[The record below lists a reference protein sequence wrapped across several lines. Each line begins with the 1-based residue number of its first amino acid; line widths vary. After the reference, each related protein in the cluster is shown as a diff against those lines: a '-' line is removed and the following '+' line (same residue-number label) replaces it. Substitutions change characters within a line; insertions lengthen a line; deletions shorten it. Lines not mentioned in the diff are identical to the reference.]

1 MLKKYIERDQEV
13 SEEQTNLSVQ
23 QLSAVILQNED
34 EIGGEID
41 FCTTLQRE
49 TFRDV
54 EISSDLSESQR
65 QEVVDLLEEIQYVF
79 TDVPALTTLGEHSIT
94 LTTDE
99 PVHSKPYPIPHAMQE
114 TVDRELENMLQ
125 MRIIEPSTSPYA
137 SPIVV
142 VRKSDGSNRVC
153 VDYREFN
160 KITVF
165 DPEPMPQPEQVF
177 SKLEK
182 DRYFSTFD
190 VTKGYWQIP
199 MNANDKA
206 YTAFVTHKGLHQFR
220 VMPFGLVNAPATF
233 NRLMRKLLHGSE
245 CLDNYVDDVL
255 THTPDWQN
263 HLKAIRVFYRAMRCI
278 SAIFAVMQCLS
289 VCLSVRHVR
298 LSRQKK

>member
-1 MLKKYIERDQEV
+1 MFHANMLKKYFERNQEV
-13 SEEQTNLSVQ
+13 SEEQTDLSVQ
-23 QLSAVILQNED
+23 QLSAVILENED

-41 FCTTLQRE
+41 LCTTLQKE

-65 QEVVDLLEEIQYVF
+65 QEVVDLLEAFQDVF
-79 TDVPALTTLGEHSIT
+79 TDVPALTTLREHSIT
-94 LTTDE
+94 LTNDE

-114 TVDRELENMLQ
+114 TVDKELENMLQ
-125 MRIIEPSTSPYA
+125 MGIIEPSTSPYA

-233 NRLMRKLLHGSE
+233 VSKGPCPRLTMRQARIRRQR
-245 CLDNYVDDVL
+245 Y
-255 THTPDWQN
+255 
-263 HLKAIRVFYRAMRCI
+263 LKAVGHRGPWGN
-278 SAIFAVMQCLS
+278 AIYPESILA
-289 VCLSVRHVR
+289 HW
-298 LSRQKK
+298 

>member
-1 MLKKYIERDQEV
+1 LE
-13 SEEQTNLSVQ
+13 
-23 QLSAVILQNED
+23 NED

-41 FCTTLQRE
+41 LCTTLQKE
-49 TFRDV
+49 AFRDV

-65 QEVVDLLEEIQYVF
+65 QEVVDISEEFQDVL
-79 TDVPALTTLGEHSIT
+79 TDVPALTTVGEHSIT

-99 PVHSKPYPIPHAMQE
+99 LVHSKPYPLPHAMQE
-114 TVDRELENMLQ
+114 TVDKELENMLQ
-125 MRIIEPSTSPYA
+125 MGIMEPSTSPYA

-142 VRKSDGSNRVC
+142 VRKPDGSNRVC
-153 VDYREFN
+153 VDYRKLN

-165 DPEPMPQPEQVF
+165 DPEPMPQPEQIF

-206 YTAFVTHKGLHQFR
+206 YTAFVTHRGLHQFR

-233 NRLMRKLLHGSE
+233 NRLMRKLLHGSDF
-245 CLDNYVDDVL
+245 LDNYVDDVL

-263 HLKAIRVFYRAMRCI
+263 HLKAIRNFLTRIRDAHLTLKPSKCVVGSSTVPYLGHKVGNSKLEPKPELIHKIVEAQGLQLR
-278 SAIFAVMQCLS
+278 SN
-289 VCLSVRHVR
+289 
-298 LSRQKK
+298 